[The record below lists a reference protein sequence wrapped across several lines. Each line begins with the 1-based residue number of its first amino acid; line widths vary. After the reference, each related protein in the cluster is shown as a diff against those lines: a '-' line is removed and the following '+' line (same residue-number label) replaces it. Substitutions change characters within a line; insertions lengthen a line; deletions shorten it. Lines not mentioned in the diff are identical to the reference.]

1 MTRAGPHCRARPE
14 RRLNAVRFLAVA
26 AAAFAAGTA
35 AAQDSRFARA
45 DTDRSGTLSRAE
57 VDRGLPGIAPHFAEV
72 DRNRDGSLSP
82 DELRAWSPSRKPRSD
97 GGFAE
102 HFRRADTNGDGALT
116 RAEADKAL
124 PRLGTKFDRIDANR
138 DGKLTQ
144 DELRRYFDARRD
156 ARGKPPAG

>member
-1 MTRAGPHCRARPE
+1 MTPV
-14 RRLNAVRFLAVA
+14 RLFTICATVL
-26 AAAFAAGTA
+26 AAGAA

-45 DTDRSGTLSRAE
+45 DTDRNGVLSRAE
-57 VDRGLPGIAPHFAEV
+57 VDRGLPGIAPRFNEI

-82 DELRAWSPSRKPRSD
+82 DELRTWSASRKAPDRKGE

-102 HFRRADTNGDGALT
+102 YFRRADANGDGALS

-124 PRLGTKFDRIDANR
+124 PRLGAKFDRIDADG

-144 DELRRYFDARRD
+144 DELRRYFDAKRT
-156 ARGKPPAG
+156 ARGKTAAS